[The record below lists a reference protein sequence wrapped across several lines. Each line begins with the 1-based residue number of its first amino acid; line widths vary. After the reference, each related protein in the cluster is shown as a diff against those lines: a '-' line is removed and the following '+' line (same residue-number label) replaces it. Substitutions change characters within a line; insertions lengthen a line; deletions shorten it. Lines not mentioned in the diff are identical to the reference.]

1 MLPYAGEKI
10 EPSPEVSRQLTY
22 NDWKQLGFLPQEV
35 YDTIILG
42 FFNPNLG
49 PPFAWPGTD

>member
-22 NDWKQLGFLPQEV
+22 NDWKQLGFLPQET
-35 YDTIILG
+35 DSTIIPVFSSLSV
-42 FFNPNLG
+42 G